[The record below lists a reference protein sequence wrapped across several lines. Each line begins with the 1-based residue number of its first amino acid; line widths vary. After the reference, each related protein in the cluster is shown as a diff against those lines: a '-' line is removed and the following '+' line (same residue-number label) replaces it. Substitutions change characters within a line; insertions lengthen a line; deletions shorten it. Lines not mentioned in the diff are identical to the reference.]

1 MTGIGFFSAVCPRTD
16 GGRGLGLETDRMMVR
31 ARVRSHLEALQERF
45 VDLRDA
51 EMIETAHADYR
62 FRIIVSKDA
71 WADAVREM
79 VMEQDYGNFKNAA
92 ATAQGNDG
100 DDYVHA
106 LHRVWSIMSDLQH
119 QTARRRQTG
128 DRFE

>member
-1 MTGIGFFSAVCPRTD
+1 
-16 GGRGLGLETDRMMVR
+16 MMVR